1 MALWGLTDDLAGAPK
16 WLTPSATFTG
26 GAAANAVETAKLVI
40 GDHPFETGDGVKYTK
55 GGSTVVTN
63 LVDGTTYFVR
73 RIATKSGEIELYG
86 TKEQAEDTGA
96 TTGRLAITADSGS
109 IATHTLQK
117 VPSDVYFVDAVEAAD
132 AGNRKKGFQTPGW
145 YKYVTKNAGEFGTNT
160 TVLSTLTSKTDAGVF
175 NCAAQSIRIGD
186 KIVITGTDSASAFT
200 SGYTGGDDFIVTAI
214 SAGTEGIDVTE
225 FTIQEDG
232 SAVSTAG
239 GDGATTGLTFTL
251 HPSIARDQAQLL
263 CAIGDPVSLGTY
275 AGDDG
280 VDGDDDSVVAG
291 GAEGIIFTSQTTNM
305 TESMANA
312 AAATF
317 SVVANSSTATGL
329 AIKFFRSTEEFG
341 TYTELTDDGATNQ
354 VIVTAM
360 SGGPGAATSQ
370 LTLTSNVGTGGAT
383 AGADAT
389 TAGAVVYYKA
399 TVEATGAAT
408 LTSDIV
414 KLSVVGT

>member
-1 MALWGLTDDLAGAPK
+1 
-16 WLTPSATFTG
+16 
-26 GAAANAVETAKLVI
+26 
-40 GDHPFETGDGVKYTK
+40 
-55 GGSTVVTN
+55 
-63 LVDGTTYFVR
+63 
-73 RIATKSGEIELYG
+73 
-86 TKEQAEDTGA
+86 
-96 TTGRLAITADSGS
+96 
-109 IATHTLQK
+109 
-117 VPSDVYFVDAVEAAD
+117 
-132 AGNRKKGFQTPGW
+132 
-145 YKYVTKNAGEFGTNT
+145 
-160 TVLSTLTSKTDAGVF
+160 
-175 NCAAQSIRIGD
+175 
-186 KIVITGTDSASAFT
+186 
-200 SGYTGGDDFIVTAI
+200 
-214 SAGTEGIDVTE
+214 
-225 FTIQEDG
+225 
-232 SAVSTAG
+232 
-239 GDGATTGLTFTL
+239 
-251 HPSIARDQAQLL
+251 
-263 CAIGDPVSLGTY
+263 
-275 AGDDG
+275 
-280 VDGDDDSVVAG
+280 
-291 GAEGIIFTSQTTNM
+291 M

>member
-16 WLTPSATFTG
+16 WLTKKETLAGTAFATTTITVEKHSFVNGAKVTWTNGTGLTGTNIASGTKYVKVLTNNTVELWENSALDSNRLSASNTG
-26 GAAANAVETAKLVI
+26 G
-40 GDHPFETGDGVKYTK
+40 TGHTIQ
-55 GGSTVVTN
+55 VTP
-63 LVDGTTYFVR
+63 D
-73 RIATKSGEIELYG
+73 
-86 TKEQAEDTGA
+86 
-96 TTGRLAITADSGS
+96 
-109 IATHTLQK
+109 
-117 VPSDVYFVDAVEAAD
+117 DVYFVDAVEAAN
-132 AGNRKKGFQTPGW
+132 AANRKKGFHTPGW
-145 YKYVTKNAGEFGTNT
+145 YQFDQKNVGEFKAGAN
-160 TVLSTLTSKTDAGVF
+160 LSTVFISNAAGRLTCDA
-175 NCAAQSIRIGD
+175 NTINIGD
-186 KIVITGTDSASAFT
+186 KVTITGADGGSNVLGNTYTAEDGVDYLVSAINT
-200 SGYTGGDDFIVTAI
+200 
-214 SAGTEGIDVTE
+214 GTEGLNVTE
-225 FTIQEDG
+225 FTVTEADG
-232 SAVSTAG
+232 TAVTNFVATAIGAMPATLSFAVSPLIT
-239 GDGATTGLTFTL
+239 
-251 HPSIARDQAQLL
+251 RNQAELL
-263 CAIGDPVSLGTY
+263 CAIGDPVSLGIY

-329 AIKFFRSTEEFG
+329 AIKFFRSTDG
-341 TYTELTDDGATNQ
+341 VTYTELTDDGATNQ